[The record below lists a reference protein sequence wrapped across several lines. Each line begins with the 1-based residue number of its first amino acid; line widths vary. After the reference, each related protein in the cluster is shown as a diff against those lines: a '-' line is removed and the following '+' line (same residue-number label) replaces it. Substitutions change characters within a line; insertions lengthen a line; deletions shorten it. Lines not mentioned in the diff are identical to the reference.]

1 MTTKNRAPK
10 ALSPTPSTPL
20 FTRRQALPAVA
31 LTATALVVTGCA
43 DSHEVTYDSGISFD
57 AGLYDVGT
65 YDMGVSDVG
74 VLDAGISP
82 SDVGADDNGG
92 TFDGG
97 IAPSVDASS
106 E

>member
-57 AGLYDVGT
+57 AGLYDDVGT
-65 YDMGVSDVG
+65 YDMGISDFG

-82 SDVGADDNGG
+82 SDADVADGG
-92 TFDGG
+92 DTFDGG
-97 IAPSVDASS
+97 ISPSPD